1 MKDKR
6 LAKTICNVWNEHH
19 TGLFEQVDTN
29 AEVIKLNDDYYVKI
43 SPALHNDGQTFH
55 YVKEL
60 AAVTEAFNVTSYLQI
75 NGMDEI
81 IAFIM

>member
-19 TGLFEQVDTN
+19 TGLFELTDTN
-29 AEVIKLNDDYYVKI
+29 AEVIEFNGDYQVKI
-43 SPALHNDGQTFH
+43 SPALHNDGNSFH

-60 AAVTEAFNVTSYLQI
+60 AAITEAFNKISFLRI

-81 IAFIM
+81 IEFIM

>member
-1 MKDKR
+1 MKDKK
-6 LAKTICNVWNEHH
+6 LAKTICDVWNEHH
-19 TGLFEQVDTN
+19 TELFEQVDTI
-29 AEVIKLNDDYYVKI
+29 AEVFELNGDYYVKI

-60 AAVTEAFNVTSYLQI
+60 AAITEAFDVTSYLQI

-81 IAFIM
+81 LAFIM